1 MTLDSDI
8 NSESFINSATN
19 LLLLD
24 VVKRMSQSAMRA
36 HKITTADNRR
46 IARFCDEMIAEDV
59 YYILDVMDYF
69 EGVKTK

>member
-24 VVKRMSQSAMRA
+24 VVKRMSQSAMQA

-59 YYILDVMDYF
+59 HYILDVMDYF